1 MSSRYPGTW
10 DPQWEPLF
18 ARKLVRRLWG
28 EEIHDSL
35 SIASGVLGSYD
46 LGRSYPGLST
56 VNYAMKNPEPVGN
69 PDRGGAVSRFLDAF
83 LRGDR
88 DEEER
93 RAEGS
98 ISQALG
104 LMNDPFVMTRIRGT
118 GTGANANL
126 LLVRNL
132 SKSDADLTETLFLT
146 VLSRVPTDAER
157 TAALAQL
164 RTGNR
169 TQAAED
175 LLWSLFN
182 KVDFL
187 FNY

>member
-1 MSSRYPGTW
+1 
-10 DPQWEPLF
+10 
-18 ARKLVRRLWG
+18 
-28 EEIHDSL
+28 
-35 SIASGVLGSYD
+35 
-46 LGRSYPGLST
+46 
-56 VNYAMKNPEPVGN
+56 MKNPEPVGN

-104 LMNDPFVMTRIRGT
+104 PMNDPFVMTRIRGT

-132 SKSDADLTETLFLT
+132 SKSDA
-146 VLSRVPTDAER
+146 ER

-175 LLWSLFN
+175 LLWSLFK

-187 FNY
+187 FDY